1 MKYLGY
7 ILTYSLIWGLHLL
20 PRRLFYMLSDLLY
33 LLVRHVAGYRK
44 QIVRENISRAF
55 PDFSPREAEATA
67 RKFYHHL
74 CDLILES
81 AAAHFW
87 SEDRINRRM
96 TYRNPEILDR
106 FYREGK
112 QVIAVTAH
120 YGNWELL
127 SNIGS
132 VTPHTILAAY
142 KPLKN
147 KYFDKLIRENRER
160 FKLVTVPMDQIA
172 RRMIR
177 YHRDKEP
184 ALTIFL
190 SDQRPMM
197 HNIQYW
203 TRFLGQDTPLF
214 LGAEKLARKLEAA
227 VIFLKIRKLA
237 RGSYEAEI
245 VPVCDDPAAEE
256 PYQITETHVRILEDL
271 IREEPAYWL
280 WSHRRW
286 KHSYREYLEKKEK
299 SDPFKDPEGRSG
311 G

>member
-20 PRRLFYMLSDLLY
+20 PRPLFYGISDFVY
-33 LLVRHVAGYRK
+33 LLIRRVAGYRK
-44 QIVRENISRAF
+44 KVVRENIARAF
-55 PDFSPREAEATA
+55 PDFSPPEVEAIA
-67 RKFYHHL
+67 RKFYRHL

-87 SEDRINRRM
+87 SEEQINSRM
-96 TYRNPEILDR
+96 SYRNTELLER
-106 FYREGK
+106 FYREGR

-132 VTPHTILAAY
+132 ITGHTILAAY

-147 KYFDKLIRENRER
+147 QYFDKLIRENRER
-160 FKLVTVPMDQIA
+160 FKLATVPMDQIA

-227 VIFLKIRKLA
+227 VVFLKIRKLA

-245 VPVCDDPAAEE
+245 VPVCDDPSTVK
-256 PYQITETHVRILEDL
+256 PYQITESHVRILESI

-286 KHSYREYLEKKEK
+286 KHSYQEYLEKRD
-299 SDPFKDPEGRSG
+299 SSHAFRDPEGRSG
-311 G
+311 V